1 MALFERRY
9 TNKVL
14 LDDTE
19 KLTSVIENARTI
31 DGHTEYVIRTQRGP
45 VPERSWRVSRRYNDF
60 VQLNGALSVSGLS
73 LPLPPKR
80 IIGNMDADFVAQRQI
95 ALQNYLNIILMNPI
109 LASSLPM
116 KHFLDPD
123 NYTAPLHEI
132 ALQQV
137 SLALRSDANFEIG
150 KAIPDIGW
158 RLRKHYYTVK
168 NRQNPKQELLL
179 AWVEFGPDKHLHDK
193 DMQGVFKS
201 LSTLKHPHIEAIVH
215 QHVADTG
222 ALTIRHFHTNGT
234 LRDVL
239 CNTKPKQPFIKKYGN
254 PKQPQNLS
262 PSEIATY
269 AYQILGALGYLQE
282 KGLPYG
288 HLHTGNVILTP
299 TGAKLLDIENGL
311 LGLPAF
317 YRPYVVQRRKLHA
330 TTQVDVYS
338 FGHVLYEMA
347 FGRPLLEAT
356 CNELSHSDPNLKN
369 LLEVILSREAVKQD
383 LPTFANLLEHPF
395 LDGAKRAALSA
406 THLEKPHFKLTSHLK
421 DALIEAANK
430 AEQRLRDE
438 QKVARHQKRLVKVQ
452 EMMSSEE
459 ELKRRKHKLKKEQKL
474 AQEQRSASQLG
485 TNGIKQINGKS
496 PERSDSPTSTSTTTS
511 VGTLTPPSHGST
523 ELSGNFA
530 GVKSVPPPPPSMPTR
545 TSLSSNSSFHSMGNR
560 KNSVEQSPKCLPMS
574 SNNNTTGD
582 QPVVQHVYE
591 RNALLDSI
599 CSFNKTNLRKITN

>member
-1 MALFERRY
+1 MALFEKKY

-31 DGHTEYVIRTQRGP
+31 NGHTEYVIRTQRGP
-45 VPERSWRVSRRYNDF
+45 LPERSWRISRRYNEF
-60 VQLNGALSVSGLS
+60 VQLNTALSISGIE

-80 IIGNMDADFVAQRQI
+80 IIGNMDTDFIAQRQI
-95 ALQNYLNIILMNPI
+95 GLQNYLNTVLMNPI

-116 KHFLDPD
+116 KHFLDPN

-150 KAIPDIGW
+150 KPIVDMGW

-179 AWVEFGPDKHLHDK
+179 AWVEFGPDKHLPDK

-201 LSTLKHPHIEAIVH
+201 LGTLKHANIEGIVH
-215 QHVADTG
+215 QHVTDTG
-222 ALTIRHFHTNGT
+222 ALTIRNFHPNGT
-234 LRDVL
+234 LRDIL

-254 PKQPQNLS
+254 PKQPKPLAS
-262 PSEIATY
+262 SEIATY
-269 AYQILGALGYLQE
+269 SYQILEALSYLHE

-288 HLHTGNVILTP
+288 HLHTGNVLITP

-311 LGLPAF
+311 LGLPTF

-330 TTQVDVYS
+330 TTQVDVYAL
-338 FGHVLYEMA
+338 GHVLYEMS

-356 CNELSHSDPNLKN
+356 CTELPHCDVHLKN
-369 LLEVILSREAVKQD
+369 LLEVILSPEALKQD
-383 LPTFANLLEHPF
+383 LPTFSRLLEHPF
-395 LDGAKRAALSA
+395 FDSARRGANASGSI
-406 THLEKPHFKLTSHLK
+406 EKPHFKLSNHLK
-421 DALIEAANK
+421 EALLAAANK

-459 ELKRRKHKLKKEQKL
+459 EMKKRKHKLKKEQKL
-474 AQEQRSASQLG
+474 AQEQKSSGHLG
-485 TNGIKQINGKS
+485 TNGVKQINGKS

-511 VGTLTPPSHGST
+511 VGTLTPPSHGSN
-523 ELSGNFA
+523 EQNNQGHPLRNNNNINNNVG
-530 GVKSVPPPPPSMPTR
+530 PPPPPMPVP
-545 TSLSSNSSFHSMGNR
+545 S
-560 KNSVEQSPKCLPMS
+560 EQSKCQSPAAPAGHDR
-574 SNNNTTGD
+574 T
-582 QPVVQHVYE
+582 
-591 RNALLDSI
+591 ALLGSI
-599 CSFNKTNLRKITN
+599 CNFNKSNLRKVTNGNN

>member
-1 MALFERRY
+1 MALFEKRY

-19 KLTSVIENARTI
+19 QLTSVIENARTI
-31 DGHTEYVIRTQRGP
+31 DGHTEYVIKTQRGP
-45 VPERSWRVSRRYNDF
+45 LPERSWRVSRRYNDF
-60 VQLNGALSVSGLS
+60 VQLNATLSISGFD

-80 IIGNMDADFVAQRQI
+80 IIGNMEPDFIAQRQI

-116 KHFLDPD
+116 KKFLDPE

-137 SLALRSDANFEIG
+137 SLALRSDANFEVC
-150 KAIPDIGW
+150 KPIPDMGW

-179 AWVEFGPDKHLHDK
+179 AWVEFGPDKHLQDK
-193 DMQGVFKS
+193 DIQGVFKTLGS
-201 LSTLKHPHIEAIVH
+201 LRHTYIEPIVH
-215 QHVADTG
+215 QHVTDNG
-222 ALTIRHFHTNGT
+222 ALMIRNFYPMGT

-239 CNTKPKQPFIKKYGN
+239 CITKPKQPFIKKYGN
-254 PKQPQNLS
+254 PKQIKSLTTQ
-262 PSEIATY
+262 EVAMY
-269 AYQILGALGYLQE
+269 GYQILEALGYLHE

-288 HLHTGNVILTP
+288 HLHTGNVLLTP
-299 TGAKLLDIENGL
+299 RCAKLLDIENGL

-330 TTQVDVYS
+330 TAQVDVYS

-356 CNELSHSDPNLKN
+356 CSELPHCEANLKN
-369 LLEVILSREAVKQD
+369 LLEVILSPEALKQD
-383 LPTFANLLEHPF
+383 LPTVSRLLEHSF
-395 LDGAKRAALSA
+395 FESARRAALA
-406 THLEKPHFKLTSHLK
+406 IGTVEKPYFKLSNHLK
-421 DALIEAANK
+421 EALQEAVNK

-438 QKVARHQKRLVKVQ
+438 QKVVRHQKRLVKVQ

-459 ELKRRKHKLKKEQKL
+459 EMKKRKHKLKKEQKL

-485 TNGIKQINGKS
+485 TNGTKQINGKS
-496 PERSDSPTSTSTTTS
+496 PERSDSPTSTSTATS
-511 VGTLTPPSHGST
+511 VGTLTPPSLPGH
-523 ELSGNFA
+523 
-530 GVKSVPPPPPSMPTR
+530 KS
-545 TSLSSNSSFHSMGNR
+545 
-560 KNSVEQSPKCLPMS
+560 
-574 SNNNTTGD
+574 
-582 QPVVQHVYE
+582 
-591 RNALLDSI
+591 
-599 CSFNKTNLRKITN
+599 

>member
-1 MALFERRY
+1 MALFEKRY

-19 KLTSVIENARTI
+19 QLMSVIENARTI
-31 DGHTEYVIRTQRGP
+31 DGHTEYVIKTQRGP
-45 VPERSWRVSRRYNDF
+45 LPERSWRVSRRYNDF
-60 VQLNGALSVSGLS
+60 VQLNTALSISGFD

-80 IIGNMDADFVAQRQI
+80 IIGNMEPDFIAQRQI
-95 ALQNYLNIILMNPI
+95 ALQNYLNIVLMNPI

-116 KHFLDPD
+116 KRFLDPE

-137 SLALRSDANFEIG
+137 SLALRSDANYEVC
-150 KAIPDIGW
+150 KPIPDMGW

-179 AWVEFGPDKHLHDK
+179 AWVEFGPDKHLQDK
-193 DMQGVFKS
+193 DIQGVFKTLGS
-201 LSTLKHPHIEAIVH
+201 LRHTYIEPMVH
-215 QHVADTG
+215 QHVTDNG
-222 ALTIRHFHTNGT
+222 ALIIRNFHPAGT
-234 LRDVL
+234 LHDIL
-239 CNTKPKQPFIKKYGN
+239 CVTKPKQPFIKKYGN
-254 PKQPQNLS
+254 PKQIKSLIT
-262 PSEIATY
+262 SEVATY
-269 AYQILGALGYLQE
+269 GYQILEALGYLHE

-288 HLHTGNVILTP
+288 HLHTGNILLTQRC
-299 TGAKLLDIENGL
+299 AKLLDIENGL

-356 CNELSHSDPNLKN
+356 CSELPHCEANLKN
-369 LLEVILSREAVKQD
+369 LLEVILSPEALKQD
-383 LPTFANLLEHPF
+383 LPIVARLLEHPF
-395 LDGAKRAALSA
+395 FESARRAALA
-406 THLEKPHFKLTSHLK
+406 IGAVEKPHFKLSNHLK
-421 DALIEAANK
+421 EALQEAVNK

-459 ELKRRKHKLKKEQKL
+459 EMKKRKHKLKKEQKL

-485 TNGIKQINGKS
+485 TNGMKQVNGKS
-496 PERSDSPTSTSTTTS
+496 PERSDSPTSTSTATS
-511 VGTLTPPSHGST
+511 VGTLTPPSLPGH
-523 ELSGNFA
+523 
-530 GVKSVPPPPPSMPTR
+530 KS
-545 TSLSSNSSFHSMGNR
+545 
-560 KNSVEQSPKCLPMS
+560 
-574 SNNNTTGD
+574 
-582 QPVVQHVYE
+582 
-591 RNALLDSI
+591 
-599 CSFNKTNLRKITN
+599 

>member
-1 MALFERRY
+1 MALFEKKY

-31 DGHTEYVIRTQRGP
+31 NGHTEYVIRTQRGP
-45 VPERSWRVSRRYNDF
+45 LPERSWRISRRYNEF
-60 VQLNGALSVSGLS
+60 VQLNTALSISGIE

-80 IIGNMDADFVAQRQI
+80 IIGNMDTDFIAQRQI
-95 ALQNYLNIILMNPI
+95 GLQNYLNTVLMNPI

-116 KHFLDPD
+116 KHFLDPN

-150 KAIPDIGW
+150 KPIVDMGW

-179 AWVEFGPDKHLHDK
+179 AWVEFGPDKHLPDK

-201 LSTLKHPHIEAIVH
+201 LGTLKHANIEGIVH
-215 QHVADTG
+215 QHVTDTG
-222 ALTIRHFHTNGT
+222 ALTIRNFHPNGT
-234 LRDVL
+234 LRDIL

-254 PKQPQNLS
+254 PKQPKPLAS
-262 PSEIATY
+262 SEIATY
-269 AYQILGALGYLQE
+269 SYQILEALSYLHE

-288 HLHTGNVILTP
+288 HLHTGNVLITP

-311 LGLPAF
+311 LGLPTF

-330 TTQVDVYS
+330 TTQVDVYAL
-338 FGHVLYEMA
+338 GHVLYEMS

-356 CNELSHSDPNLKN
+356 CTELPHCDVHLKN
-369 LLEVILSREAVKQD
+369 LLEVILSPEALKQD
-383 LPTFANLLEHPF
+383 LPTFSRLLEHPF
-395 LDGAKRAALSA
+395 FDSARRGANASGSI
-406 THLEKPHFKLTSHLK
+406 EKPHFKLSNHLK
-421 DALIEAANK
+421 EALLAAANK

-459 ELKRRKHKLKKEQKL
+459 EMKKRKHKLKKEQKL
-474 AQEQRSASQLG
+474 AQEQKSSGHLG
-485 TNGIKQINGKS
+485 TNGVKQINGKS

-511 VGTLTPPSHGST
+511 VGTLTPPSH
-523 ELSGNFA
+523 A
-530 GVKSVPPPPPSMPTR
+530 GHKS
-545 TSLSSNSSFHSMGNR
+545 
-560 KNSVEQSPKCLPMS
+560 
-574 SNNNTTGD
+574 
-582 QPVVQHVYE
+582 
-591 RNALLDSI
+591 
-599 CSFNKTNLRKITN
+599 